1 MGKEGCGDEQIGR
14 LSCDEIVAIFLF
26 QTTVSVNNSCRA
38 RDLERA
44 ELDVG
49 ISDGK

>member
-1 MGKEGCGDEQIGR
+1 M
-14 LSCDEIVAIFLF
+14 AIFLF
-26 QTTVSVNNSCRA
+26 RTTVSVNNGCRA

-49 ISDGK
+49 ISKSDGK